1 MKLVLTKEEMLKR
14 RRIAGGFEPLR
25 TDCTV
30 EDTAG
35 VDINAVLE
43 SELRAKYL
51 HLLDHG
57 PVEMLAA
64 DEVAASTA
72 VTDYVDG
79 GSLLEVPPECRRVL
93 SVRLSGWL
101 REAPVLPDGEYARV
115 LALQR
120 NRFTASGSASP
131 VAVCCPDGRIA
142 AWPGAPHAQEVTA
155 IVDPGPD
162 TYILDDAALPD
173 LFNYELENYE
183 L

>member
-79 GSLLEVPPECRRVL
+79 GSLLEGPPE
-93 SVRLSGWL
+93 
-101 REAPVLPDGEYARV
+101 
-115 LALQR
+115 
-120 NRFTASGSASP
+120 
-131 VAVCCPDGRIA
+131 
-142 AWPGAPHAQEVTA
+142 
-155 IVDPGPD
+155 
-162 TYILDDAALPD
+162 
-173 LFNYELENYE
+173 
-183 L
+183 